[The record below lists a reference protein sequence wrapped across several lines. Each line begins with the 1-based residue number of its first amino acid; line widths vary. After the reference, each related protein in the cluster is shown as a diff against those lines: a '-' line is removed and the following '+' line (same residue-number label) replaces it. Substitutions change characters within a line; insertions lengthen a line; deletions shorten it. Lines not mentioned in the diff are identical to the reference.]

1 MNKRVIR
8 QKGKPLNL
16 IELIA
21 IAVGGMIGGGI
32 FSILG
37 ISVEIIGN
45 ATVIAIAIGGVLAF
59 VAAYS
64 YAQLAIYYQDEGAT
78 YSFFK
83 RTFPNSTLAASII
96 GWFVVFGYIS
106 TLALY
111 AFTFSSYLSSV
122 LPFEDG
128 PGLRKIVAGLIIII
142 FMIINLVSVKGM
154 GKIEDLLVYT
164 KIIILLV
171 ISGFFIGKSDNSIIN
186 FPLFETDSSLILIF
200 IVASI
205 TFVAFEGFQL
215 TIHAFE
221 EAENPKINVPRA
233 IYISIF
239 ITLCLYLLLAFGSIL
254 TIPKQLMIQD
264 KEYALASG
272 ATSILGPI
280 GLSIIIAG
288 ALLATSSA
296 INATLFGASRLMAI
310 IARDGYF
317 PLILSKRLKGHIP
330 HYSII
335 VMGLTSY
342 LFILTGSLESIL
354 EFGSIT
360 FIFISFLMA
369 FANFK
374 IHRKTNTK
382 PGVAIVAMIIL
393 FFACVSIIY
402 YEIVHDLKKV
412 VYILSI
418 YFLLLIAAWIYHKI
432 NKSKTIQQ

>member
-1 MNKRVIR
+1 MDKKIIRKR
-8 QKGKPLNL
+8 GKPLNL

-37 ISVEIIGN
+37 VSVEIIGN
-45 ATVIAIAIGGVLAF
+45 ATVVAILLGGVLAF

-64 YAQLAIYYQDEGAT
+64 YAKLAIYYQDEGAT

-83 RTFPNSTLAASII
+83 RTFPNSPLAASII

-128 PGLRKIVAGLIIII
+128 PGLRKIVAGLIIFL
-142 FMIINLVSVKGM
+142 FMTINLVSVKGM
-154 GKIEDLLVYT
+154 GKIEDLMVYS
-164 KIIILLV
+164 KIIILLI
-171 ISGFFIGKSDNSIIN
+171 ISGFFIGKSNNTFTN
-186 FPLFETDSSLILIF
+186 FSLFETESSLILIF

-296 INATLFGASRLMAI
+296 ISATLFGASRLMAI

-317 PLILSKRLKGHIP
+317 PIILSKRVRGHIP
-330 HYSII
+330 HYAII
-335 VMGLTSY
+335 VMSFSSY

-360 FIFISFLMA
+360 FIFVSFLMA

-374 IHRKTNTK
+374 ICNKTNTK
-382 PGVAIVAMIIL
+382 PGIAIIAMILL
-393 FFACVSIIY
+393 FFACVSIFY
-402 YEIVHDLKKV
+402 YEIIHDLKRV
-412 VYILSI
+412 VYIFSI
-418 YFLLLIAAWIYHKI
+418 YLLLAIAAWIYHKK
-432 NKSKTIQQ
+432 NKSKTI

>member
-45 ATVIAIAIGGVLAF
+45 ATVIAIVIGGVLAF

-64 YAQLAIYYQDEGAT
+64 YVQLAIYYQDEGAT

-96 GWFVVFGYIS
+96 GWFVVFGFIS

-111 AFTFSSYLSSV
+111 AFTFSSYLCSV
-122 LPFEDG
+122 LPIEDG

-142 FMIINLVSVKGM
+142 FVIINLVSVKGM

-164 KIIILLV
+164 KIILLLV
-171 ISGFFIGKSDNSIIN
+171 ISGFFIGKSENSIIN

-205 TFVAFEGFQL
+205 TFVSFEGFQL
-215 TIHAFE
+215 TINAFE
-221 EAENPKINVPRA
+221 EAEKPQINIPRA

-254 TIPKQLMIQD
+254 TIPKELMIQD

-342 LFILTGSLESIL
+342 LFILTGSL
-354 EFGSIT
+354 
-360 FIFISFLMA
+360 
-369 FANFK
+369 
-374 IHRKTNTK
+374 
-382 PGVAIVAMIIL
+382 
-393 FFACVSIIY
+393 
-402 YEIVHDLKKV
+402 
-412 VYILSI
+412 
-418 YFLLLIAAWIYHKI
+418 
-432 NKSKTIQQ
+432 